1 MHVWELTWFDLSDI
15 CMQLVFLFSDM
26 DLLIFSSSFI
36 VLHVLVVLSYQLSS
50 MVLNSFFVLLLYAS
64 FSGA

>member
-1 MHVWELTWFDLSDI
+1 LSDI
-15 CMQLVFLFSDM
+15 WMQLVFLFSDM

-36 VLHVLVVLSYQLSS
+36 VPHVLVVLSYQLSS
-50 MVLNSFFVLLLYAS
+50 MVLNSFLVLLLYVS

>member
-15 CMQLVFLFSDM
+15 WMQLVFLFFDM

-50 MVLNSFFVLLLYAS
+50 MVLNSFLVLLLYVS